1 MTGAPSPL
9 LRYLP
14 YAYRLLFVVACL
26 FAWMKFQHYFVSDAI
41 AQLAITEHIKNGEFA
56 FAANGYWSPLASW
69 LLVPFTWLPVDGM
82 DAFRL
87 MNLVLASISLHL
99 SVKLLK
105 QLIVSKPI
113 AYLAACAVAVILP
126 FWALYYL
133 TADMLFLTVLL
144 WYLRL
149 HVSGKFYEHPLLAA
163 LSGILLYFAKA
174 YGLYFFIAHS
184 LLMLLF
190 REQNKRKE
198 GLLQMGKAFL
208 IFVPVCALWIAMI
221 SNRYGHFTISESAKY
236 NSAIADNRPLVHPC
250 DTMGLI
256 APLPG
261 YRYSAWEDM
270 TRHIAV
276 HKPVAT
282 VPVVDRLKENTST
295 FISLL
300 NKIPRYGF
308 WMAIVLLAITVLT
321 KRFRREM
328 VIPLVTLAVF
338 SGGYLLLFVEERYLI
353 FPSLLLYF
361 IIAAL
366 IVQTANL
373 IRSRY
378 AQWLVYFLML
388 YVLIRP
394 AVDIYRNT
402 NVYEE
407 REAYRL
413 ANTLKRLEQGK
424 QCSFASWNAYQA
436 APLAWHLKWKDYG
449 GLSGYGTDSSRM
461 LNDLNRYNIKYIILP
476 RNQQLPEILK
486 PVFTLRIMPIG
497 FLNVYGRSE

>member
-1 MTGAPSPL
+1 MTGRPSPL

-14 YAYRLLFVVACL
+14 YGYRLLFIVAAL
-26 FAWMKFQHYFVSDAI
+26 FAMAKFRHYFVSDAI
-41 AQLAITEHIKNGEFA
+41 AQLAITEHIHHGEWA
-56 FAANGYWSPLASW
+56 FVANGYWSPLASW
-69 LLVPFTWLPVDGM
+69 LLLPFTWLPVEGM

-87 MNLVLASISLHL
+87 MNLALAGVSLHL
-99 SVKLLK
+99 SVKILK
-105 QLIVSKPI
+105 QLIAATTL

-144 WYLRL
+144 WYLWL
-149 HVSGKFYEHPLLAA
+149 HVSGKFYERPLLAG
-163 LSGILLYFAKA
+163 LSGVLMYFAKA

-190 REQNKRKE
+190 TERSKRRKN
-198 GLLQMGKAFL
+198 LLSLGKAFL
-208 IFVPVCALWIAMI
+208 LFLPVCALWIAII
-221 SNRYGHFTISESAKY
+221 SNRYGHFTISEAATY
-236 NSAIADNRPLVHPC
+236 NSAIAANRPLVHPC

-270 TRHIAV
+270 TKHISV
-276 HKPVAT
+276 KKPFT
-282 VPVVDRLKENTST
+282 TTPLLERYKENAST

-308 WMAIVLLAITVLT
+308 WMALVLLAFVIISS
-321 KRFRREM
+321 RFTRKL
-328 VIPLVTLAVF
+328 VVPLVTLAVF

-361 IIAAL
+361 IIAAML
-366 IVQTANL
+366 VQTASV
-373 IRSRY
+373 IQSRY

-394 AVDIYRNT
+394 AVDIYRNVEPGIEKAFGLPGS
-402 NVYEE
+402 NNKEKKINY
-407 REAYRL
+407 
-413 ANTLKRLEQGK
+413 
-424 QCSFASWNAYQA
+424 ASWYAYQYA
-436 APLAWHLKWKDYG
+436 TWAWDMKWKDYG
-449 GLSGYGTDSSRM
+449 GLAGYGADSVRM
-461 LNDLNRYNIKYIILP
+461 AGDLERYDIKIVFAPQEIILP
-476 RNQQLPEILK
+476 ANILTTYK
-486 PVFTLRIMPIG
+486 YQFIPKGAAEYFIYSR
-497 FLNVYGRSE
+497 